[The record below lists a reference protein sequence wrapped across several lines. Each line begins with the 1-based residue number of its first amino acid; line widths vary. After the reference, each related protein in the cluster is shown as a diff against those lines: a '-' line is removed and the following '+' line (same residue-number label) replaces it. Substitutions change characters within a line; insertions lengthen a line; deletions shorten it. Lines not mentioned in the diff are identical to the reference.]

1 MARIQEILVKRL
13 NSKQNKYV
21 RREEISPNNRAK
33 WDYDED
39 KNMWYLVDVETNNDL
54 EGEEL

>member
-1 MARIQEILVKRL
+1 MKRL